1 MNSDIPV
8 IRSLFYCE
16 SSALDHAATV
26 SGDHDVNLCA
36 LNDLLYDCV
45 RVEILKLANALIVLS
60 STAEDGEIEV
70 RISVGKESEE
80 MCTLKGY
87 IRPHFLLEASLKI
100 KRCGHPGRVPARVTL
115 GVMAFMMFTLTQMI
129 RSNLYI
135 TIIAMVDSGNDTLT
149 SDRHNTSID
158 HGNITSYHA
167 LGDAKYHWNKYQR
180 GLLLGAFYSVYWVTE
195 LPGAVLA
202 QRFGGKLLL
211 ASSVMMAGLLNLVFP
226 IVCSWHYWAATAVRV
241 IQGLLL
247 EIDIFSGRDVADH
260 AFTVCPMDTSPRARE
275 IYGLAIGS
283 ALNYPLGGLLIT
295 SLGWEYV
302 FYFTGGLS
310 VIWSCAWW
318 FLVHDSPA
326 QHPHITTNERE
337 YLEQSL
343 GKSVEQKKNGLISS
357 IPELSKFAFG
367 LTFSTIMDSMVKRKK
382 LSVTAARK
390 IGVSTNPSVAEVREG
405 EARAPHPQSRTRASS
420 GRLGC
425 LLPGIFLFLLGSFGH
440 HSTALAFTLLVLS
453 IGLNG
458 GSSSGTLPNVVDISP
473 NFAGLEKPPQVHPTE
488 IRTSISPS
496 SAVELNTT
504 SVLANYATEAATIY
518 IAGCCVFLIFGSGEV
533 QPWNKPTNNADKTT
547 ELQALKP
554 QESSQEVEFKDP
566 LHQEI

>member
-1 MNSDIPV
+1 MGRHV
-8 IRSLFYCE
+8 R
-16 SSALDHAATV
+16 
-26 SGDHDVNLCA
+26 
-36 LNDLLYDCV
+36 LLQY
-45 RVEILKLANALIVLS
+45 
-60 STAEDGEIEV
+60 
-70 RISVGKESEE
+70 
-80 MCTLKGY
+80 
-87 IRPHFLLEASLKI
+87 
-100 KRCGHPGRVPARVTL
+100 GRR
-115 GVMAFMMFTLTQMI
+115 
-129 RSNLYI
+129 
-135 TIIAMVDSGNDTLT
+135 
-149 SDRHNTSID
+149 
-158 HGNITSYHA
+158 
-167 LGDAKYHWNKYQR
+167 K
-180 GLLLGAFYSVYWVTE
+180 GLLPILGAFYSVYWATE

-211 ASSVMMAGLLNLVFP
+211 ASSVMMAGLLNLLFP

-247 EIDIFSGRDVADH
+247 GVTWPTMHSL
-260 AFTVCPMDTSPRARE
+260 SARWIPAHE
-275 IYGLAIGS
+275 RGKFMVSYHGLAIGS

-326 QHPHITTNERE
+326 QHPHITTYERE
-337 YLEQSL
+337 YLERSL

-367 LTFSTIMDSMVKRKK
+367 VIFSSIMDSMVTKKK
-382 LSVTAARK
+382 LSITAARK
-390 IGVSTNPSVAEVREG
+390 IGVSTS
-405 EARAPHPQSRTRASS
+405 
-420 GRLGC
+420 C

-440 HSTALAFTLLVLS
+440 HSTVLAFTLLVLL

-473 NFAGLEKPPQVHPTE
+473 NFAGTILGLIKTLVFIPGVSSPIVASYLVHNKD
-488 IRTSISPS
+488 S
-496 SAVELNTT
+496 SKGWQNLFYIT
-504 SVLANYATEAATIY
+504 ATIY

-533 QPWNKPTNNADKTT
+533 QPWNKPTNDADKIT

-554 QESSQEVEFKDP
+554 QEPSQEVEFKDP